1 MRKLYNEFFYIPKFG
16 KIREKVMLAH
26 VTLTVI
32 IMIGCLAAM
41 SLTAYAYFSYN
52 VTSGTNVISSAR
64 FEADVSVRITD
75 ENGET
80 VPVNQADSKTHTA
93 VLSAG
98 TTYYVT
104 LKESGNSTAKT
115 GFCIVTAAGCSD
127 TYHTQQLGEDE
138 TVVGGKTDSITFSLE
153 VTADTTVKF
162 LSHWGTSSCY
172 DAYSKGEGN
181 RLYIT
186 SGKPISMK
194 ITKTAAVVPSGVI
207 HTVVYGENLTWI
219 ANRYNTTVEQIM
231 FLNGLENADSIQEG
245 QRLMIPSGNVPA
257 ESATP

>member
-32 IMIGCLAAM
+32 IMIVCLAAM

-64 FEADVSVRITD
+64 FEADVSVRITN

-98 TTYYVT
+98 TTYYMT

-115 GFCIVTAAGCSD
+115 GFCIVTTAGCSD

-138 TVVGGKTDSITFSLE
+138 TVVGGKTDSITFRLE

-186 SGKPISMK
+186 SDKTSDKTISME

-231 FLNGLENADSIQEG
+231 ILNGLKNADSIQEG
-245 QRLMIPSGNVPA
+245 QQLLIPSGNVPA
-257 ESATP
+257 N

>member
-1 MRKLYNEFFYIPKFG
+1 MRKLYNEFFYVPKFG

-26 VTLTVI
+26 VALTVV
-32 IMIGCLAAM
+32 IMTACLAAM

-52 VTSGTNVISSAR
+52 ITSDTNVIKAAK
-64 FEADVSVRITD
+64 FEADVSVQITD

-80 VPVNQADSKTHTA
+80 VPVNKADSKTHTA

-127 TYHTQQLGEDE
+127 TYHTQQLGADE
-138 TVVGGKTDSITFSLE
+138 TVVGAKTDSITFRLE
-153 VTADTTVKF
+153 VTAGTTVKF

-172 DAYSKGEGN
+172 DAYSKGEGD

-186 SGKPISMK
+186 SGKTISME
-194 ITKTAAVVPSGVI
+194 IVSSAAVVPGEVI
-207 HTVVYGENLTWI
+207 HTVAYGENLTRI

-231 FLNGLENADSIQEG
+231 ILNGLENADSIQEG
-245 QRLMIPSGNVPA
+245 QQLMIPAGNSTDAGTVP
-257 ESATP
+257 